1 MRGLV
6 GTGGRKAQTA
16 VATTKRRSRRKGRA
30 RIPGGAVSAGT
41 KEVDR

>member
-1 MRGLV
+1 VRGLV

-16 VATTKRRSRRKGRA
+16 VATTKSRSKRKGRA
-30 RIPGGAVSAGT
+30 RIAGGTVSAGT